1 MEENALSLLKGRK
14 SIFGQY
20 DRWWSMEPPAIDS
33 LKNMEPHQQVVEQ
46 VNHILSLIENDR
58 QKIGR
63 DRFLEIEYDNF
74 CNDVYKNISRI
85 DRFFAKHGVQISKR
99 ASKIPNQFTEREEFG
114 LPEQLIQKVRDYAHQ
129 V

>member
-1 MEENALSLLKGRK
+1 MKLA
-14 SIFGQY
+14 
-20 DRWWSMEPPAIDS
+20 
-33 LKNMEPHQQVVEQ
+33 
-46 VNHILSLIENDR
+46 IENDR
-58 QKIGR
+58 QKIGI

-74 CNDVYKNISRI
+74 CNDVHENISRI

-99 ASKIPNQFTEREEFG
+99 ASTIPNQFTEREEFG